1 MDNLKNAEKNAIAL
15 SLLLGAMTVALA
27 IASLV
32 GNMVVGV
39 IVGIAGLLVLTRMLF
54 ILVDVLALMQNV
66 QNAIPNALA
75 LGVLLNA
82 MSIAL
87 ARLAIV
93 GPLALIADVA
103 LAGLLA
109 IILAF
114 GVVATAIGALMT
126 KFPQLEQ
133 FLDKGLPILEKIA
146 AGIGKALG
154 ALVANFMGKIA
165 DELPHTGK
173 KLSEFMINAMPFIM
187 IAQTVNDKVLNG
199 VETLAKSILY
209 LSGANVIDAITSWL
223 SGGESFGRLGKELS
237 NFAIGALPFILTISK
252 VNPKAA
258 EGAKNLAA
266 AMLAFTAGNFIEQLT
281 SSVFGES
288 DMGSFGE
295 KMGALGKGISSFV
308 TNLKGFDKKNLNT
321 IEVACEG
328 IKKLTEAAKDM
339 PKSGGLW
346 QSLVGEVDP
355 GTFGAQIAALGGGLV
370 LFTKQLEIGGFDSG
384 KTEVVKTACDM
395 IREFVDIAKSL
406 PPDGGIWQKLAGGQ
420 NLGDFADNF
429 PKVGK
434 GIAGFASALSGEN
447 GNGLTKES
455 VDATQT
461 AVNIMWAIAG
471 LAGLDMNKISGDLGG
486 LGNKLTDFGGKIGE
500 FVKSLKE
507 VGKDDLKES
516 SEKMDQIVN
525 LASKL
530 KSIDSKTTK
539 SFNDFSNKLKNFGL
553 DAVKEFI
560 NSLQNVDM
568 KTKAE
573 NAISSLLNALNTVL
587 SGYEKPFNDE
597 GAKLVGEAAKG
608 LEDSG
613 AVTKAKTAG
622 ENFGQGFINGI
633 NSKAGIAN
641 DAAWNLGH
649 NASVALQKGTD
660 EHSPSKIT
668 HKIGNF
674 FGEGFVI
681 GIKEY
686 NNKVYKQSSNMAEKA
701 KDGLSRAIAGVSN
714 LIAGGIDDEITI
726 RPVLDLSE
734 VQAGA
739 ATING
744 MFRTPSMG
752 VMANVNAISSGMR
765 GYRQNG
771 GEEVVSAIDRLS
783 KNLGNTGD
791 TYNIDGITY
800 DDGSKAISEA
810 VQTLVRAAKVERR
823 K

>member
-32 GNMVVGV
+32 GNMVIGV
-39 IVGIAGLLVLTRMLF
+39 IAGIAGLLVLTGMLF
-54 ILVDVLALMQNV
+54 ALVGVLALMQNV

-93 GPLALIADVA
+93 GPLALIGDVA

-173 KLSEFMINAMPFIM
+173 KLSEFMINAMPFII

-199 VETLAKSILY
+199 VGILAKAILA
-209 LSGANVIDAITSWL
+209 LTGANLVDAIANWI
-223 SGGESFGRLGKELS
+223 SGGQSFDRLGKMLS
-237 NFAIGALPFILTISK
+237 DFAIKALPFITIMSMVK
-252 VNPKAA
+252 PEALK
-258 EGAKNLAA
+258 GAKNLAEA
-266 AMLAFTAGNFIEQLT
+266 VLAFTASNFIESL
-281 SSVFGES
+281 SGKIFGES
-288 DMGSFGE
+288 DYGSFGE
-295 KMGALGKGISSFV
+295 KLGALATGLSSFV
-308 TNLKGFDKKNLNT
+308 NNLKGFDKNNLGT

-434 GIAGFASALSGEN
+434 GIAGFVNKLTEN
-447 GNGLTKES
+447 GGLSKDS
-455 VDATQT
+455 VELART
-461 AVNIMWAIAG
+461 AVNIMYAISTLANLDLESAANKFNNLGDKLVIFSQKLAEFING
-471 LAGLDMNKISGDLGG
+471 LKQISKGDLTEA
-486 LGNKLTDFGGKIGE
+486 L
-500 FVKSLKE
+500 
-507 VGKDDLKES
+507 
-516 SEKMDQIVN
+516 EKMDMITT

-530 KSIDSKTTK
+530 VNVDSKTTK
-539 SFNDFSNKLKNFGL
+539 SFKEFSDKLKTFGL
-553 DAVKEFI
+553 DAVREFI
-560 NSLQNVDM
+560 NSLKNVEL
-568 KTKAE
+568 KTQAD
-573 NAISSLLNALNTVL
+573 NAIKSLLDSLKSVI
-587 SGYEKPFNDE
+587 SSYKGPFNEE
-597 GAKLVGEAAKG
+597 GVALVGSAVIG
-608 LEDSG
+608 LQNSG
-613 AVTKAKTAG
+613 AITKAKTAG
-622 ENFGQGFINGI
+622 ENFGQGFIDGI

-641 DAAWNLGH
+641 TAAWNLGH
-649 NASVALQKGTD
+649 NASVALKKGTD
-660 EHSPSKIT
+660 ERSPSKIT

-674 FGEGFVI
+674 FGEGFII

-686 NNKVYKQSSNMAEKA
+686 NNKVYSQTSELATKA

-739 ATING
+739 AIING

>member
-32 GNMVVGV
+32 GNMVIGV
-39 IVGIAGLLVLTRMLF
+39 IAGIAGLLVLTGMLF
-54 ILVDVLALMQNV
+54 ALVGVLALMQNV

-93 GPLALIADVA
+93 GPLALIGDVA

-173 KLSEFMINAMPFIM
+173 KLSEFMIKAMPFIT

-199 VETLAKSILY
+199 VGILAKAILA
-209 LSGANVIDAITSWL
+209 LTAANLVDAIANWI
-223 SGGESFGRLGKELS
+223 SGGQSFERLGKMLS
-237 NFAIGALPFILTISK
+237 DFAIKALPFITIMSMVK
-252 VNPKAA
+252 PEALK
-258 EGAKNLAA
+258 GAKNLAEA
-266 AMLAFTAGNFIEQLT
+266 VLAFTASNFIESL
-281 SSVFGES
+281 SGKIFGKS
-288 DMGSFGE
+288 DYGSFGE
-295 KMGALGKGISSFV
+295 KLATLAKGLSSFV
-308 TNLKGFDKKNLNT
+308 NNLKGFDKKNLDT
-321 IEVACEG
+321 IKVACEG
-328 IKKLTEAAKDM
+328 IKNLTEASQNM
-339 PKSGGLW
+339 PKEGGVW
-346 QSLVGEVDP
+346 QKLVGSVDIK
-355 GTFGAQIAALGGGLV
+355 TFGAKLPKLAEGLV
-370 LFTKQLEIGGFDSG
+370 KFCKTLIDGGFKDIDQG
-384 KTEVVKTACDM
+384 LIKTATDM
-395 IREFVDIAKSL
+395 IKGFVDVANSIPAE
-406 PPDGGIWQKLAGGQ
+406 GGVWQKLAGEKD
-420 NLGDFADNF
+420 LGNFASHF
-429 PKVGK
+429 PQVGA
-434 GIAGFASALSGEN
+434 GIAGFVNKLSEN
-447 GNGLTKES
+447 GGLTNDS
-455 VDATQT
+455 VEQAKT
-461 AVNIMWAIAG
+461 AANIMWA
-471 LAGLDMNKISGDLGG
+471 LTS
-486 LGNKLTDFGGKIGE
+486 LGNLDIGNVSDNLGKLGEKLSDFGGKIGE
-500 FVKSLKE
+500 FVTNLKE
-507 VGKDDLKES
+507 VGKDDLTDS
-516 SEKMDQIVN
+516 SEKMDLIVN

-539 SFNDFSNKLKNFGL
+539 SFKDFSNKLKDFGL
-553 DAVKEFI
+553 NAIHEFI

-573 NAISSLLNALNTVL
+573 TAISTLLNALNTVL

-597 GAKLVGEAAKG
+597 GVKLIGEAAKG

-613 AVTKAKTAG
+613 AVAKAITAG

-633 NSKAGIAN
+633 NAKTGIAN
-641 DAAWNLGH
+641 TTAWNLGH
-649 NASVALQKGTD
+649 NASIALQKGTD

-668 HKIGNF
+668 HRIGNF
-674 FGEGFVI
+674 FGEGFII

-686 NNKVYKQSSNMAEKA
+686 NNKVYSQSSELATKA

-752 VMANVNAISSGMR
+752 VMANINAISSGMR
-765 GYRQNG
+765 NYRQNG
-771 GEEVVSAIDRLS
+771 GEEVVSAIDRLG
-783 KNLGNTGD
+783 KNLGNVSGD

-800 DDGSKAISEA
+800 DDGSNISEA